1 MAAAQAV
8 SSSASHVVSNSVHGE
23 ATLAV
28 KCYSLLPKTH
38 ANVVASEPFEVAGH
52 QWVLLFYP
60 LGNHPEL
67 GQAVPVD
74 QAAISAAADA
84 KAKQDRDNRRAAA
97 ARMTA
102 EELTDIQAQ
111 QEAAQQ
117 SLPHMVAT
125 AQRRQL
131 FRDKQEQ
138 YWYFASVYV
147 VRVGS
152 GKQPQGIQQL
162 FEDGIPFAA
171 VCGYHS
177 LTVVNHCDP
186 ERSLTLA
193 RDASHP
199 AGALSIRCNED
210 PVSYNN
216 RQERWGAGEF
226 MKRSIL
232 EDPASGFLH
241 DDTLLIRYRCELLMT
256 HGGALSNT
264 RGSPFTAEVL
274 CAPPAT
280 LSKELEELLYSGR
293 HSDFTICLEHPDY
306 PAEQLQLHSMVL
318 AARCPVLRRMLSIG
332 MAEARSGRTVMRDVA
347 HPAAK
352 AMLHFIYTNA
362 LPKDL
367 HEEWEQDPAMATHL
381 LAAADMYQ
389 LGRLARICE
398 QRLCRSIDVDNAAH
412 LLALAEQHQAHEL
425 KRLTTPF
432 NLASFVSK
440 TAWEDEWHTTI
451 KSKHKLT
458 ISNLSSLKGLQ
469 ENECV
474 ASDTFEVAGH
484 RWVLLFFP
492 QGTSC
497 DFVSQVPG
505 QLPAAASK
513 VQQASDTDAGIFING
528 PMPTAGVSS
537 SVSAAARGQPA
548 QAAAAAAARQ
558 EPSAQEQYMRM
569 VLWQQRRHG
578 DAAEQAAVREEIVR
592 RGFTNAR
599 SVKVDHAAV
608 FIARVGESKDPRGVV
623 QVEQDGVE
631 HRAVRMFCGF
641 TLVNHK
647 QLRASLV
654 KNTKPALGPVVI
666 RCTEQPSM
674 LDMHCQHT
682 RYGYR
687 KLIKKTKL
695 YNPANGWLKDDA
707 LEVRV
712 ELSVLLSAG
721 QPSPTRVSPLLAE
734 KLAVPAPSMAA
745 EMAEILETGCGADL
759 QLLVQHPQHVQQ
771 AFPVHRMVLQLRCPR
786 LAQLAAAGAGTI
798 VVDDIEPHV
807 AKAMLHALY
816 TDELPPG
823 MQQGLAGQLLQAGL
837 EYAMVR
843 LAALCEAHLARC
855 IRINTAVDI
864 LLLADSCRAQELKRV
879 CMQFMAAN
887 VATLWAHASFQQ
899 LQQQRPLLLAELC
912 DMLGTWGP
920 VGSAAAQQLQVAAAV
935 EAAKVLSLLLGGAE
949 AQAGAAVAEQAAAA
963 SETAAAAPEAAA
975 AAPEAA
981 AAAAPEAGAAAVT
994 GGSGGSAAV
1003 GSADDVIGDLY
1014 EGLGSDGEETEQ
1026 EWMARLLARPP
1037 AADSAEAGSG
1047 DIYDGLL
1054 SDAEEAGQGE
1064 VVQPAMMLPQLWQ
1077 LMAASSPCKR
1087 SWAEAV
1093 QPGDD
1098 AGSNG
1103 GEADRNMQPR
1113 LG

>member
-451 KSKHKLT
+451 K
-458 ISNLSSLKGLQ
+458 
-469 ENECV
+469 C
-474 ASDTFEVAGH
+474 TFV
-484 RWVLLFFP
+484 
-492 QGTSC
+492 
-497 DFVSQVPG
+497 
-505 QLPAAASK
+505 
-513 VQQASDTDAGIFING
+513 
-528 PMPTAGVSS
+528 
-537 SVSAAARGQPA
+537 
-548 QAAAAAAARQ
+548 
-558 EPSAQEQYMRM
+558 
-569 VLWQQRRHG
+569 
-578 DAAEQAAVREEIVR
+578 
-592 RGFTNAR
+592 
-599 SVKVDHAAV
+599 
-608 FIARVGESKDPRGVV
+608 
-623 QVEQDGVE
+623 
-631 HRAVRMFCGF
+631 
-641 TLVNHK
+641 
-647 QLRASLV
+647 
-654 KNTKPALGPVVI
+654 
-666 RCTEQPSM
+666 
-674 LDMHCQHT
+674 
-682 RYGYR
+682 
-687 KLIKKTKL
+687 
-695 YNPANGWLKDDA
+695 
-707 LEVRV
+707 
-712 ELSVLLSAG
+712 
-721 QPSPTRVSPLLAE
+721 
-734 KLAVPAPSMAA
+734 
-745 EMAEILETGCGADL
+745 
-759 QLLVQHPQHVQQ
+759 
-771 AFPVHRMVLQLRCPR
+771 
-786 LAQLAAAGAGTI
+786 
-798 VVDDIEPHV
+798 
-807 AKAMLHALY
+807 
-816 TDELPPG
+816 LPPG
-823 MQQGLAGQLLQAGL
+823 HFL
-837 EYAMVR
+837 
-843 LAALCEAHLARC
+843 
-855 IRINTAVDI
+855 
-864 LLLADSCRAQELKRV
+864 
-879 CMQFMAAN
+879 
-887 VATLWAHASFQQ
+887 
-899 LQQQRPLLLAELC
+899 
-912 DMLGTWGP
+912 
-920 VGSAAAQQLQVAAAV
+920 
-935 EAAKVLSLLLGGAE
+935 
-949 AQAGAAVAEQAAAA
+949 
-963 SETAAAAPEAAA
+963 
-975 AAPEAA
+975 
-981 AAAAPEAGAAAVT
+981 
-994 GGSGGSAAV
+994 
-1003 GSADDVIGDLY
+1003 
-1014 EGLGSDGEETEQ
+1014 
-1026 EWMARLLARPP
+1026 
-1037 AADSAEAGSG
+1037 
-1047 DIYDGLL
+1047 
-1054 SDAEEAGQGE
+1054 
-1064 VVQPAMMLPQLWQ
+1064 
-1077 LMAASSPCKR
+1077 
-1087 SWAEAV
+1087 
-1093 QPGDD
+1093 
-1098 AGSNG
+1098 
-1103 GEADRNMQPR
+1103 
-1113 LG
+1113 